1 MNRQQN
7 LCPGGTDILAREEIM
22 KSLNS
27 LWADDKCVQKKKKK
41 FAQGREGP
49 IVGLVFAILNRV
61 VGAGLPEKV
70 ILEERLEGVE
80 RGNCVAM

>member
-1 MNRQQN
+1 M
-7 LCPGGTDILAREEIM
+7 CA
-22 KSLNS
+22 
-27 LWADDKCVQKKKKK
+27 KKKKK

-49 IVGLVFAILNRV
+49 VVYLVFAILNRV

-70 ILEERLEGVE
+70 ILEERLEEVE